1 MARVITNPKDFRDG
15 VVRGLEGLLDP
26 TTSGTFAKLSKN
38 IEKTVLNYAISEAGR
53 REVVRKWDN
62 NQFVEI
68 YISRLRSIWRNM
80 ENAEFASRII
90 NKVVS
95 PGELAKMTHQD
106 MSPGRWE
113 ALIQTKRD
121 RDENKYAAKTDG
133 NTDDYKC
140 RCGSTKCH
148 AYELQTR
155 SADEPMTVFVQCLV
169 CGKRWKC

>member
-1 MARVITNPKDFRDG
+1 MARVIANPTEFRSG
-15 VVRGLEGLLDP
+15 VAKGLEGLLGGSSSF
-26 TTSGTFAKLSKN
+26 TKLSQN
-38 IEKTVLNYAISEAGR
+38 IEKTVLNFAIAEAGR

-62 NQFVEI
+62 QQFVEI
-68 YISRLRSIWRNM
+68 YVARLRSLWRNLGD
-80 ENAEFASRII
+80 EDFAARITSKQI
-90 NKVVS
+90 S
-95 PGELAKMTHQD
+95 PAELARMTHQD
-106 MSPGRWE
+106 MAPDKWA
-113 ALIQTKRD
+113 ALIQTKKD